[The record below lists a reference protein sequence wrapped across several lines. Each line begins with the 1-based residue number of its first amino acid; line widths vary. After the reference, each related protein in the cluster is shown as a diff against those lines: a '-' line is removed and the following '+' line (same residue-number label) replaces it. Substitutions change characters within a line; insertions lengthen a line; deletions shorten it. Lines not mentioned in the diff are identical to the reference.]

1 MAINQPSM
9 REKDIAFHFHPFTN
23 PSVHEVDGPQV
34 IERGDGIYLI
44 DSDGKKYIDGMSS
57 LWCCSLGYSETRL
70 INAAYQQLQTLPY
83 CHTFRG
89 RSHPNLIDLAE
100 QLVKLA
106 PNTMSKVFFANSGSE
121 ANDTAIKIAWHYN
134 NVRGK
139 PYKNKIIARNGG
151 YHGSTIITASLS
163 GLPYMHAPFNLPLDG
178 ILFADCPH
186 YYRHALHGETEE
198 GYSERLADNLDQLI
212 VREGADNI
220 AALIAEPVMGV
231 GGVIIPPETY
241 FEKIQQVLRS
251 HDILMIADEVICGF
265 GRTGNMFGSTTF
277 KIEPDIISIA
287 KGLSSAYFPISGV
300 MISDDVY
307 DVIVDSDKSEGMF
320 SHGFTYS
327 GHPVGAGIALEA
339 LRIYEERDICAHV
352 CNVGKVFATRLR
364 QLLSNSIVGE
374 VRNVGLMGGIE
385 LVSNKD
391 TKENFPAT
399 IQAGERVV
407 ERAESYGL
415 FIRCVGSSLV
425 VAPPLIVTETEL
437 SDLFDRLEKSIY
449 EISNELSIS

>member
-1 MAINQPSM
+1 MATNQPSM

-34 IERGDGIYLI
+34 IERGEGIYLI
-44 DSDGKKYIDGMSS
+44 DSDGRRYIDGMSS

-70 INAAYQQLQTLPY
+70 INAAHQQLQTLPY

-100 QLVKLA
+100 QLVRLA
-106 PNTMSKVFFANSGSE
+106 PNNMSKVFFANSGSE

-139 PYKNKIIARNGG
+139 PHKSKIIARNGG
-151 YHGSTIITASLS
+151 YHGSTIITAGLS
-163 GLPYMHAPFNLPLDG
+163 GLPYMHTPFNLPLDG
-178 ILFADCPH
+178 ILFTECPH
-186 YYRHALHGETEE
+186 FYRHALRGETEE
-198 GYSERLADNLDQLI
+198 GYSERLADNLEQLI
-212 VREGADNI
+212 LREGADNI
-220 AALIAEPVMGV
+220 AAFIAEPVMGV

-251 HDILMIADEVICGF
+251 HDILMMADEVICGF

-277 KIEPDIISIA
+277 KIEPDMISIA

-300 MISDDVY
+300 MISGDVY
-307 DVIVDSDKSEGMF
+307 DVIVNSNQSEGLF

-339 LRIYEERDICAHV
+339 LRIYEERDVCAHV
-352 CNVGKVFATRLR
+352 CNVGQVFETRLK
-364 QLLSNSIVGE
+364 QLLSNPIVGE

-385 LVSNKD
+385 LVSNKA
-391 TKENFPAT
+391 TKESFPAT
-399 IQAGERVV
+399 IQVGERIV
-407 ERAESYGL
+407 EKAESYGL

-449 EISNELSIS
+449 EISNEL